1 MRVPSLELIGRH
13 AELADLEQFFRDKGR
28 LPAAIVLEGEPGI
41 GKTVLWRCAV
51 EIARQQSYRVLSC
64 NPVLAETRFSF
75 ASFRDLLGDALGAVT
90 ESLPVPQ
97 RRALAVAL
105 LREDPGVEKLDPGV
119 LGVAF
124 LGVLRALAAEQPVLV
139 AVDDVQWLDPPTRSL
154 LEFAARRLRG
164 ESVALLLA
172 MRPPGPD
179 GVPFVAR
186 GPLADQ
192 ISRIELRPLSLGAVG
207 AVLSDRLGISIPRPV
222 LLRIHEVSRG
232 NPLFA
237 LEIGRALEEGGHR
250 LAPGEPL
257 PIPTDLSALLGA
269 RIAKLPSTTR
279 EVLLT
284 VALMSNPQRSLVET
298 AMPRRAS
305 ARLRDAAELGVV
317 ELDNDRVRFVHP
329 LLASAVYAEA
339 SPGLRRRVHGRLAAI
354 VPDPEQQTRHLALS
368 VAAPDADI
376 AAALDQAA
384 RGALARGGPASAAE
398 LAESAI
404 ALTPPEHAD
413 DIDRRSIEA
422 AEYHLHAGDTARARV
437 LLEDALTRVRPG
449 DTRTAGLQGLATV
462 RLREESFPA
471 ARSLLE
477 QALAESGDPLRR
489 AALELNLTVCL
500 LQLGRLRKAAAHA
513 REALLVGDAL
523 GDPGVSAAALTY
535 LALLEFMLGGG
546 NRHRLI
552 TRAVH
557 LANLA
562 EPGPRVGIPH
572 VLPPDFSWA
581 ATDKW
586 ADELEAGRVRF
597 EALRR
602 RAEEEHHEGWL
613 PAILF
618 YLGELA
624 CWLGDFDLAARC
636 ADESA
641 VVVEG
646 SGSPTMRV
654 TSLSLHA
661 LIDAHMGRVEEARSA
676 AREVLSV
683 CERTGEVLH
692 RIRSHAVLGFVDLSL
707 DDAESAKR
715 HLDSAAD
722 MAATSGCVDPGVF
735 RFVPDQIETLVRL
748 GLVAE
753 ARTLLGDFETRARSL
768 NRRSALAAAGRCRG
782 LLLAAEG
789 DLDGALRSLEA
800 AVVAHQQVLMPFER
814 ARTLLILGST
824 LRRAKRKAA
833 PRASLA
839 EALAEFERLG
849 TRLWADKARAEL
861 ARVGGR
867 PPAGSGLTA
876 SERRLAELVVEGRP
890 NKEIAAALFVTPKT
904 VETNLSRLYRKLGVR
919 SRTELARRF
928 AQKS

>member
-124 LGVLRALAAEQPVLV
+124 LGALRALAAEQPVLV

-354 VPDPEQQTRHLALS
+354 VPDPEQRTRHLALS

-437 LLEDALTRVRPG
+437 LLEDALTEFGQVIPGRPGSRASLRCDFGGELSGCAIASGAGAGRVRRPAPSSG
-449 DTRTAGLQGLATV
+449 PRTEPDRLPSPVGTTPQGGSARPRGSLGGRRTRRT
-462 RLREESFPA
+462 RES
-471 ARSLLE
+471 R
-477 QALAESGDPLRR
+477 QR
-489 AALELNLTVCL
+489 
-500 LQLGRLRKAAAHA
+500 
-513 REALLVGDAL
+513 
-523 GDPGVSAAALTY
+523 ALTY

-586 ADELEAGRVRF
+586 ADELEAGRV
-597 EALRR
+597 
-602 RAEEEHHEGWL
+602 
-613 PAILF
+613 
-618 YLGELA
+618 
-624 CWLGDFDLAARC
+624 
-636 ADESA
+636 
-641 VVVEG
+641 
-646 SGSPTMRV
+646 
-654 TSLSLHA
+654 
-661 LIDAHMGRVEEARSA
+661 
-676 AREVLSV
+676 EV
-683 CERTGEVLH
+683 
-692 RIRSHAVLGFVDLSL
+692 
-707 DDAESAKR
+707 
-715 HLDSAAD
+715 
-722 MAATSGCVDPGVF
+722 
-735 RFVPDQIETLVRL
+735 
-748 GLVAE
+748 
-753 ARTLLGDFETRARSL
+753 
-768 NRRSALAAAGRCRG
+768 RG
-782 LLLAAEG
+782 
-789 DLDGALRSLEA
+789 
-800 AVVAHQQVLMPFER
+800 
-814 ARTLLILGST
+814 
-824 LRRAKRKAA
+824 
-833 PRASLA
+833 
-839 EALAEFERLG
+839 
-849 TRLWADKARAEL
+849 
-861 ARVGGR
+861 
-867 PPAGSGLTA
+867 TA
-876 SERRLAELVVEGRP
+876 
-890 NKEIAAALFVTPKT
+890 
-904 VETNLSRLYRKLGVR
+904 
-919 SRTELARRF
+919 
-928 AQKS
+928 